1 LWRKH
6 RVRRYSW
13 LAAAKAGITSRSRSP
28 PAEVAQIPV
37 TADAA
42 LSCAVHDILQSPDA
56 VRNIMSKLRPGA
68 WVAAGEIG
76 RHARIGTA
84 QIE

>member
-1 LWRKH
+1 
-6 RVRRYSW
+6 
-13 LAAAKAGITSRSRSP
+13 
-28 PAEVAQIPV
+28 
-37 TADAA
+37 
-42 LSCAVHDILQSPDA
+42 
-56 VRNIMSKLRPGA
+56 MSKLRPGA